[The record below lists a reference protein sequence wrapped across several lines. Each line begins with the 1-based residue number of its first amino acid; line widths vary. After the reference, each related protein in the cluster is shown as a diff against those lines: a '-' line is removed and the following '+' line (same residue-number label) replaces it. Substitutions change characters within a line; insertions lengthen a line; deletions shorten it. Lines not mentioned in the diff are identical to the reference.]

1 MSPDLVVSREVTA
14 ALNSG
19 TGVVALESSVI
30 AHGLPSPVNRSA
42 GLEMEQAVRAAGAVP
57 ATIAVIDGSVRIGL
71 SASEIDRLSRG
82 EGISKAG
89 ARDVPFL
96 VAAKGTAGTTVS
108 GTIRIAA
115 LAGIR
120 IMATGGIGGVHRGAE
135 NTFDVSADL
144 REISR
149 TSVAVVSS
157 GAKSVLDLPKT
168 LEMLESLGVPVV
180 GFRTGEFPA
189 FYSARS
195 GLHLAHRVETPI
207 EAAAVVRESHALG
220 LGGPLIVQPVPEDKG
235 LDPAW
240 LEETISEALLYAE
253 REGIRGNAVTPFLL
267 RAVAEATGG
276 ASIEANRALLI
287 ANARTAGEIAV
298 ELAATAGGPRP

>member
-1 MSPDLVVSREVTA
+1 MAHNFIVSPQVKD
-14 ALNSG
+14 ALASG

-30 AHGLPSPVNRSA
+30 AHGLPAPVNREA
-42 GLEMEQAVRAAGAVP
+42 ALEMEQAVRAAGAVP
-57 ATIAVIDGSVRIGL
+57 ATIAVIDGSVRVGL
-71 SASEIDRLSRG
+71 SASAIDSLSRG
-82 EGISKAG
+82 EGIGKAG

-96 VAAKGTAGTTVS
+96 VATKGTAGTTVS
-108 GTIRIAA
+108 ATIRIAA

-120 IMATGGIGGVHRGAE
+120 IVATGGIGGVHRGAE

-195 GLHLAHRVETPI
+195 GLHLEQRVQTPI

-240 LEETISEALLYAE
+240 LEETIGEALLYAE

-276 ASIEANRALLI
+276 ASIEANRALLV

-298 ELAATAGGPRP
+298 ELAATAGLPRS

>member
-30 AHGLPSPVNRSA
+30 AHGLPAPVNRETA
-42 GLEMEQAVRAAGAVP
+42 REMEQAVRAAGAVP
-57 ATIAVIDGSVRIGL
+57 ATIAVIDGSIRVGL
-71 SASEIDRLSRG
+71 SASEIDRFSRG

-96 VAAKGTAGTTVS
+96 AAAKGTAGTTVS

-207 EAAAVVRESHALG
+207 EAAAVVRESHTLG

-253 REGIRGNAVTPFLL
+253 REGIRGNAVTPFLP
-267 RAVAEATGG
+267 GSG
-276 ASIEANRALLI
+276 
-287 ANARTAGEIAV
+287 
-298 ELAATAGGPRP
+298 